1 MKKFVIISR
10 QRSGSTVLV
19 RSLDQHKQIFCAGEI
34 FLSSK
39 KTFHDEL
46 NFPAVNIVS
55 KPKEIFL
62 IINYFFGLIRVNSY
76 LNKFFNRPE
85 INDFDTVGFKLM
97 INQIKLYPM
106 TLKWIKKNELKKII
120 LIRENPLDILVSY
133 TRIKKIRKPHL
144 ELKNHLETEKV
155 FIETRNILKK
165 LEKIERENQKLLKL
179 SNQDNSL
186 LIYYEEIFKWDDL
199 MKKIYKFLEVD
210 YQTIQPVLKKISKNS
225 IQENVENYNELVKA
239 LENSKYRIYL
249 D

>member
-34 FLSSK
+34 FLNSK
-39 KTFHDEL
+39 KTFHNEL

-55 KPKEIFL
+55 KSKEIFL

-76 LNKFFNRPE
+76 LNNFFNRPE
-85 INDFDTVGFKLM
+85 INGFDTVGFKLM

-120 LIRENPLDILVSY
+120 LIRENPLEILVSY
-133 TRIKKIRKPHL
+133 IRIKKIRKPHL
-144 ELKNHLETEKV
+144 DLKNHLETEKV

-199 MKKIYKFLEVD
+199 MKKIYQFLEVD

-239 LENSKYRIYL
+239 LENSKYRTYL